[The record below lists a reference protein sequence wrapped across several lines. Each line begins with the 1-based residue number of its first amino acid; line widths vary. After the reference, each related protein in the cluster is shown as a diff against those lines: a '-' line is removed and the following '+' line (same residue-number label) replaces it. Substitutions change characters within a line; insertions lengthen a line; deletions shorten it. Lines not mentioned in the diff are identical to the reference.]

1 MTTSKARS
9 QKAAGSTSPSSGPSF
24 NSRPLIIKRVPISSV
39 IPWDKNPRGVKERDL
54 ERLKHQLLRL
64 GVYKPLVCCQEKG
77 KYIALGG
84 NMRLRAL
91 REIGAK
97 EIEISIVDAKTEKVK
112 IEYALSDNDRVGYYE
127 EQALAALLQPHLAQL
142 ELDDFRVDIGRATEL
157 TSILGRVG
165 PDIDEKADLVPEL
178 SKGPAKTKRGE
189 IFKLGRHRLLC
200 GDSTK
205 AEDVAKLMGNE
216 KADLVFT
223 DPPYNVDYGATKNHP
238 TWKIRSIVNDNM
250 DDAAWLKFNQAIME
264 IIKAYS
270 RGGDLYIW
278 GASGPAG
285 MRQRL
290 AFIDAG
296 CHWSA
301 TIIWKKQQLVLSPA
315 RYQRLYEPCFYGW
328 LKKSS
333 FRGDRKQTEIW
344 EANRPIKSDQHPTM
358 KPVELCARGITNS
371 SKPGQIVLDL
381 FLGSGST
388 LIAAEISDRVCYGM
402 EIDPKYCDV
411 IIQRFAKF
419 TGISEASIRKEKR

>member
-1 MTTSKARS
+1 MPKTKTTSS
-9 QKAAGSTSPSSGPSF
+9 GSTF
-24 NSRPLIIKRVPISSV
+24 NTRPLIIKRVPISQVS
-39 IPWDKNPRGVKERDL
+39 PWDKNPRGVKERDL

-97 EIEISIVDAKTEKVK
+97 EIEISIVDAMTEKTK

-178 SKGPAKTKRGE
+178 SKGPSKTKRGE
-189 IFKLGRHRLLC
+189 IFQLGRHRLLC

-205 AEDVAKLMGNE
+205 AEDVAKLMGQE

-223 DPPYNVDYGATKNHP
+223 DPPYNVDYGASKSHP

-250 DDAAWLKFNQAIME
+250 DDAAWLKFNQAIIE

-344 EANRPIKSDQHPTM
+344 EANRPVSSDQHPTM
-358 KPVELCARGITNS
+358 KPIELCARGITNS

>member
-1 MTTSKARS
+1 MTTSKAHS

-24 NSRPLIIKRVPISSV
+24 NTRPLIIKRVPISSV

-97 EIEISIVDAKTEKVK
+97 EIEISIVDAKTEKAK

-178 SKGPAKTKRGE
+178 PAGSAKTKRGE
-189 IFKLGRHRLLC
+189 IFQLGRHRLLC

-205 AEDVAKLMGNE
+205 AEDVAKLMGQE

-223 DPPYNVDYGATKNHP
+223 DPPYNVDYGASKSHP

-250 DDAAWLKFNQAIME
+250 DDAAWLKFNQAIIE

-344 EANRPIKSDQHPTM
+344 EANRPISSDQHPTM
-358 KPVELCARGITNS
+358 KPIELCARGITNS